1 MSKKCSKSQ
10 NTKVNNWKW
19 TKKEQN
25 VEYVLVSRQKNY
37 GAPKVKAKKY
47 LEVYFENDGCVLQI
61 LSRAAEEVSL
71 QGLRNVLARTS

>member
-1 MSKKCSKSQ
+1 MNKKR
-10 NTKVNNWKW
+10 TKCGICLGVKA
-19 TKKEQN
+19 
-25 VEYVLVSRQKNY
+25 KNY